1 MDRNGSNK
9 LNYYNSYSEKTKSN
23 VCTVWDPRG
32 SSFRQRDKFV
42 SKEFEQFMQRNGI
55 KHVTSAPAHPSSSG
69 LAEHAV
75 KTFKNGLSRLKDGSI
90 TDRLSRFLFT
100 YRNTPQATTRST
112 PAELMMGRRLR
123 STLDLAKPDLENR
136 VVTKQDQQ
144 KYQHDRHARQR
155 VIQVGDAVFAKNL
168 SPGPTWVPATVI
180 AQTGPVSF
188 KVEVEN
194 SKTVWRHHQDQL
206 RKRYKY
212 SMNMETEKSVSEDAL
227 SEQGDYLIDV
237 DVVPNDTVTT
247 SESPHSI
254 TEESSTSGST
264 PLVPAPPRNPPR
276 ARKPPDHL
284 TL

>member
-1 MDRNGSNK
+1 MKSLGRMFVWWPGLDKDLEDIVRHCDICQSTRATPPVAPLHPWTWLSRPWSRIHVDYAGPYLGHRFLVVIDAHSKWIEMVPMNSTTTTATVEKLRVMFAQFGIPEVVVSDNGTN
-9 LNYYNSYSEKTKSN
+9 
-23 VCTVWDPRG
+23 
-32 SSFRQRDKFV
+32 FV

-55 KHVTSAPAHPSSSG
+55 KHVTSAPAHPSSNG
-69 LAEHAV
+69 LAERAV

-100 YRNTPQATTRST
+100 YRNTPQATTGST

-194 SKTVWRHHQDQL
+194 SKTVWRRHQDQL
-206 RKRYKY
+206 
-212 SMNMETEKSVSEDAL
+212 
-227 SEQGDYLIDV
+227 
-237 DVVPNDTVTT
+237 
-247 SESPHSI
+247 
-254 TEESSTSGST
+254 
-264 PLVPAPPRNPPR
+264 
-276 ARKPPDHL
+276 
-284 TL
+284 